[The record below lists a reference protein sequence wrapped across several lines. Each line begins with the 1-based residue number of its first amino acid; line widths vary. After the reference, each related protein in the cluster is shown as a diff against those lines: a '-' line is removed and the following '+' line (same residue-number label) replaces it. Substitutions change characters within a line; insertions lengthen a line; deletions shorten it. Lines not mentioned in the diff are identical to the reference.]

1 MFFKRSLATAWLL
14 AAVCF
19 AAQSQTPSKV
29 PTLENFERDPR
40 YLLNPGDVLEVHYR
54 YTPEY
59 DQTVTIQPDGFV
71 SLQIVGDVKISGLN
85 LKQARTTI
93 LDKANARLK
102 DPEITLIL
110 KEFQKPYFVVAGEV
124 AQPGKFEMR
133 EKVTALQAVMLAGGF
148 KDSAKASQLV
158 LFRKINSD
166 TAEVKVLNLKGIKRT
181 NMLENDLV
189 LQPGDMLLVPQNTLT
204 KLTRYM
210 KLVNIGL
217 YLNPLYVFGHN

>member
-1 MFFKRSLATAWLL
+1 MFFKKSLATAWLL
-14 AAVCF
+14 ATICL
-19 AAQSQTPSKV
+19 AAQAQTPPPP
-29 PTLENFERDPR
+29 PTLGNFERDPR
-40 YLLNPGDVLEVHYR
+40 YLLNPGDVLEVQYR

-59 DQTVTIQPDGFV
+59 NQTVTIQPDGFV
-71 SLQIVGDVKISGLN
+71 SLEIVGDVKMGGLN
-85 LKQARTTI
+85 LKQARTAI
-93 LDKANARLK
+93 LGKASVRLK

-181 NMLENDLV
+181 DMPGLE
-189 LQPGDMLLVPQNTLT
+189 MS
-204 KLTRYM
+204 KA
-210 KLVNIGL
+210 
-217 YLNPLYVFGHN
+217 